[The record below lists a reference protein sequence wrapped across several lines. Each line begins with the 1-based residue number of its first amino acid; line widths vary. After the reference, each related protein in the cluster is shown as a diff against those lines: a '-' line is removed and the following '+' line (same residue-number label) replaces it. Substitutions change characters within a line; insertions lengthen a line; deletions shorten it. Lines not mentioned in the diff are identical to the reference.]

1 MSEGDV
7 ARARAALAAFGT
19 GDLDHLVRQFHPDF
33 VGVVPPELSAEPDTY
48 RGHAGVRRYLESF
61 REYVDGLRFVPEDVI
76 DAGDAVVVAMR
87 IEGRGRGSGV
97 PFEQRLAN
105 RITVR
110 DGLID
115 SMTAYATVDEALAA

>member
-19 GDLDHLVRQFHPDF
+19 GDLDRLIRQFHPDF

-48 RGHAGVRRYLESF
+48 RGHAGIRRYLESF
-61 REYVDGLRFVPEDVI
+61 REYVDGLRFLPEEVI

-110 DGLID
+110 DGLIA
-115 SMTAYATVDEALAA
+115 SMTAYASVDEALAA

>member
-19 GDLDHLVRQFHPDF
+19 GDLDRLVRLFHPDF

-48 RGHAGVRRYLESF
+48 RGHAGIRRYLESF

-115 SMTAYATVDEALAA
+115 SMTAYTTVDEALAD